1 MNLIISKNNNDNL
14 DNKDNKIVYD
24 FIVIMMIIVIS
35 TLLLFDYLITMIEMK
50 EEVKSIK
57 KYIESLTN
65 IENFNYKETRT
76 KISLIMDN
84 VLNFQEE
91 QDKNIEIIETLQ
103 KELYNKEDQ
112 YIIIENKFNN
122 KTDEYQKQIE
132 EIRKELK
139 AKDEQYK
146 NIENKFNKLS
156 EEFNNKNIEHQKQ
169 VKENKKLAINIYYY
183 WKSAHNIH
191 PGLISMYDI
200 IDGIYKHFYD
210 TTFNTETNNFSHEIL
225 EETIPFLI
233 KRKQQQLLDN
243 AIFR

>member
-1 MNLIISKNNNDNL
+1 MNLVPLLSENTDQT
-14 DNKDNKIVYD
+14 NKMIDYYL
-24 FIVIMMIIVIS
+24 MIIAVSVLSILS
-35 TLLLFDYLITMIEMK
+35 TINFIITIIELRD
-50 EEVKSIK
+50 EIENIK
-57 KYIESLTN
+57 KYVSSLTN
-65 IENFNYKETRT
+65 IENYNYKETKT

-84 VLNFQEE
+84 VLSFQEE
-91 QDKNIEIIETLQ
+91 HDKNIIYAEEKYQTIES
-103 KELYNKEDQ
+103 K
-112 YIIIENKFNN
+112 INN
-122 KTDEYQKQIE
+122 KDIEYQKQIE

-210 TTFNTETNNFSHEIL
+210 TTFNIENNISQEIL
-225 EETIPFLI
+225 EETIPFLLK
-233 KRKQQQLLDN
+233 KREQFFDN
-243 AIFR
+243 KIFR